1 MLEQTILLLSWGSCC
16 RALLYYQAKEKA
28 RSRLNTRQKNWKGSN
43 ELFI

>member
-16 RALLYYQAKEKA
+16 SALLYYQAKEKA
-28 RSRLNTRQKNWKGSN
+28 SRLNTRQKNWKGSN